1 MNFKRC
7 STVAALL
14 MASAIPAVAQEVVTE
29 IQPIEIPADV
39 VVPENHILLQFTD
52 TEGFFVVSYENAA
65 EICGITEADFAII
78 AEDPATGLIYCEE
91 LADPVLRQTFVE
103 EGRIVPLTDFEDSDD
118 DDDDGEFA
126 DDAEETAV
134 DEANDED
141 GDGIFDED
149 DDDMDEDDG
158 LIDNDD
164 ADPNDDDMD
173 NGDDM
178 DGGGDTGSDMSGDD
192 DANGSPDSN
201 SDDS

>member
-65 EICGITEADFAII
+65 EICGVTDEEFTLI
-78 AEDPATGLIYCEE
+78 AEEPSTGVIYCEE
-91 LADPVLRQTFVE
+91 LADPVLRETFVE
-103 EGRIVPLTDFEDSDD
+103 QGMLVPLANFEDSDD
-118 DDDDGEFA
+118 DDDDGDFG

-164 ADPNDDDMD
+164 GDETDDEMDDGNDETDGGDEADGGDDNNMDDDVT
-173 NGDDM
+173 N
-178 DGGGDTGSDMSGDD
+178 
-192 DANGSPDSN
+192 DSN
-201 SDDS
+201 